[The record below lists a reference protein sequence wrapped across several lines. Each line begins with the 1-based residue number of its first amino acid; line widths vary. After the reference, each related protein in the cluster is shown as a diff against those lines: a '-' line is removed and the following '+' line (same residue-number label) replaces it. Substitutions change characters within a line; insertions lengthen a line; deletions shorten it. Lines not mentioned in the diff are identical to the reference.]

1 MVVSWP
7 LGWVNGSPRSV
18 ASAQCASWMLDGEG
32 EITMEADR
40 VVQTGS
46 FKIAVCLEVYCQ
58 AVSGEIA
65 ISRSGG
71 LPRRAAG

>member
-1 MVVSWP
+1 
-7 LGWVNGSPRSV
+7 
-18 ASAQCASWMLDGEG
+18 
-32 EITMEADR
+32 